1 MLEDLKN
8 IVIDESQNLEK
19 LKLYLSQPNYMEIF
33 GISHRELQHSNFL
46 SWMLNSKAS
55 HNIGNYFLKSFIN
68 LLPISPE
75 DKIRINLSN
84 LENTKIHREYNDIDL
99 LIVNDKLNF
108 TIYIENKIKSGK
120 SGENQLLK
128 YYEIVENI
136 WSDKEHKN
144 YYVYLTPFPRTLTD
158 KEIEIDYKNLTYQS
172 ILDILKDTIKSKQ
185 PSDETKPLIEHYI
198 RNLEKNIM
206 GISKEAKLAQE
217 IYRKHKSAIDFI
229 VSNKPSL
236 YSKGLFNQ
244 INDFFKNH
252 DSYQNL
258 TPKDKNIIRILP
270 NDIVPYFDC
279 KTNSWGDTTSS
290 FALELFCEQ
299 ERIWM
304 KFCYGAVKKKD
315 YNENS
320 KLQKIKDENFNKMK
334 DFSSISRKVAR
345 RSKSS
350 SNYPSVANFDIIK
363 ITDKVF
369 MESDDVF
376 TAFVEKFKKF
386 EESTLNKWANEVKEK
401 ITKTQQWL

>member
-1 MLEDLKN
+1 MLDELKN

-19 LKLYLSQPNYMEIF
+19 LKLYLSQPNYMEIL

-46 SWMLNSKAS
+46 AWMLNANSS

-68 LLPISPE
+68 LLPIPPE

-84 LENTKIHREYNDIDL
+84 LENTKIYREYNDIDL

-108 TIYIENKIKSGK
+108 TICIENKIKSGK
-120 SGENQLLK
+120 SGDNQLLK

-136 WSDKEHKN
+136 WSDNEHKN
-144 YYVYLTPFPRTLTD
+144 YYIYLTPFPRALTD
-158 KEIEIDYKNLTYQS
+158 KEIEIEYINLTYQS

-185 PSDETKPLIEHYI
+185 SSDETKPLIEHFI

-244 INDFFKNH
+244 INDYLKNH
-252 DSYQNL
+252 NSYQNL
-258 TPKDKNIIRILP
+258 TPKDKNIIRVLP
-270 NDIVPYFDC
+270 NEIIPYFDYN
-279 KTNSWGDTTSS
+279 TNSWGGTTSS

-304 KFCYGAVKKKD
+304 KFCYGAIWIKD
-315 YNENS
+315 ENEKL

-334 DFSSISRKVAR
+334 NFSSISRKVTR
-345 RSKSS
+345 RSKST
-350 SNYPSVANFDIIK
+350 SNYPSIANFDIIK

-369 MESDDVF
+369 LESDDVF
-376 TAFVEKFKKF
+376 TAFIDKFKKF
-386 EESTLNKWANEVKEK
+386 EETTLNKWADEVKEK
-401 ITKTQQWL
+401 ITKAQQKV